1 MDNPKLSAVA
11 WSEYNQTN
19 YNKYGLNSGDNDTK
33 VEFLD
38 EFMGHAR
45 FASDAQNVA
54 EELIDLLISKHHDY
68 GPKNIA
74 QSPGGALNGL
84 RVRLWDKLAR
94 LNNLVDTNA
103 DPEHESLEDTFKDM
117 ANYAIIGL
125 LVLRGKWDTE

>member
-1 MDNPKLSAVA
+1 MDNPKLSDVA
-11 WSEYNQTN
+11 WSEYNQAFN
-19 YNKYGLNSGDNDTK
+19 NRYELDSRDNDTTSK
-33 VEFLD
+33 HLD

-45 FASDAQNVA
+45 FASHVQNVA
-54 EELIDLLISKHHDY
+54 EELVDLLISKHHDY

-74 QSPGGALNGL
+74 QSPGGPLNGL

>member
-1 MDNPKLSAVA
+1 MDNSKVPTVA
-11 WSEYNQTN
+11 WPEYNEAN
-19 YNKYGLNSGDNDTK
+19 YYKYGLNSGNNDTAT
-33 VEFLD
+33 EHLD

-45 FASDAQNVA
+45 FASHVQNVA
-54 EELIDLLISKHHDY
+54 EELVDLLISKHHDY
-68 GPKNIA
+68 GPANIA
-74 QSPGGALNGL
+74 HSPGGPMNGL

-125 LVLRGKWDTE
+125 LVLRGKWNTE

>member
-1 MDNPKLSAVA
+1 MDNPKLSSVA

-19 YNKYGLNSGDNDTK
+19 YNKYGLNSGDNDTTI
-33 VEFLD
+33 EHLD
-38 EFMGHAR
+38 EFLGHAR